1 MKFRHHNLHVLHVLL
16 AVRHHCQSAD
26 DVGNNMDYTSNTSDG
41 DDHDEEEEEEDRTKD
56 YRQMY

>member
-1 MKFRHHNLHVLHVLL
+1 MLHVLL